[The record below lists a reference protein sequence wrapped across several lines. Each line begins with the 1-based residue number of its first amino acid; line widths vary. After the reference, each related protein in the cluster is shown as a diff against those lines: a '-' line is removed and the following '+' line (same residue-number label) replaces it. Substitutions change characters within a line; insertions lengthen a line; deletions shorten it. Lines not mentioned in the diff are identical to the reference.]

1 MKVRANLD
9 NKSTYYLLDGTYSDG
24 SSGFTKPRFEKRRG
38 VDRVKGLT
46 QHLFVFSPIS
56 FQLRVLLNLNSGSI
70 TDPSLLVGPDASNAV
85 KSSSKTTTSTDGTDV
100 SFLLL
105 LMANSS
111 SHTGTEFLK
120 ENLVKC
126 LMWIILV

>member
-85 KSSSKTTTSTDGTDV
+85 KSSSKTTTSTNGRNRCFIFV
-100 SFLLL
+100 VANGKLLL
-105 LMANSS
+105 THWDRISKKNFS
-111 SHTGTEFLK
+111 
-120 ENLVKC
+120 
-126 LMWIILV
+126 